1 MKKKLMIDIDDVIV
15 NQDGWLYLV
24 NSFLGANY
32 TIDDVK
38 GYYIQDLVPNEDI
51 NSFANYFITKNVY
64 DYGKIYKDCINV
76 LKELSEPY
84 DVYIC
89 SAYIYRDDV
98 LFSAKLLKYK
108 FEFLYK
114 NFSFLNPSHFIFSD
128 DKSILKFD
136 IKIDDKL
143 DNLIG
148 AETKILYT
156 AYHNKNISDEKLK
169 KSNIVRVNNWMDI
182 KNILLKKN

>member
-15 NQDGWLYLV
+15 NQDGWIYLV
-24 NSFLGANY
+24 NSFLGTNY
-32 TIDDVK
+32 TIDDVR
-38 GYYIQDLVPNEDI
+38 GYYIQDLIP
-51 NSFANYFITKNVY
+51 KHVY
-64 DYGKIYKDCINV
+64 DYGKINNDCINV
-76 LKELSEPY
+76 LKELSEKY

-89 SAYIYRDDV
+89 SAYIYRDDIS
-98 LFSAKLLKYK
+98 FSAKLLKYK

-114 NFSFLNPSHFIFSD
+114 NFSFLNPSHFIFCD
-128 DKSILKFD
+128 NKSILNFD

-169 KSNIVRVNNWMDI
+169 ESNIVRVNNWIDI
-182 KNILLKKN
+182 KNILL